1 MSARDE
7 LYQQMIIDHNRHPRN
22 CRRMDDATHEA
33 EGFNPIC
40 GDHYTV
46 YLKIGTDGV
55 IEDAA
60 FDGKG
65 CAISKASASMMTQAL
80 KGRTEAAARAMFEE
94 FHKLAVGETPADGA
108 AATLGKLTVF
118 SGISKYPARV
128 KCAVLSWHAM
138 HSALDHVNVVSTE

>member
-1 MSARDE
+1 
-7 LYQQMIIDHNRHPRN
+7 MIIDHNRHPKN

-46 YLKIGTDGV
+46 YLKIGADGV

-80 KGRTEAAARAMFEE
+80 KGKSEAAARAMFEQ
-94 FHKLAVGETPADGA
+94 FHKLAVGDAAPGDADPA
-108 AATLGKLTVF
+108 LGKLAVF

-138 HSALDHVNVVSTE
+138 HSALDHVKVVSTE